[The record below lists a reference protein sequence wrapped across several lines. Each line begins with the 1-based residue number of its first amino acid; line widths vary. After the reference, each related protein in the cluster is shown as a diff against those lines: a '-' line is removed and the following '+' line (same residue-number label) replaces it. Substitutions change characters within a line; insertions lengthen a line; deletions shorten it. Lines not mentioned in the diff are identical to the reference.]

1 MLFKVILKLA
11 LMFNILVTK
20 TILKILLALAFF
32 RFVVERVL
40 IEIVFIDVVFIDVVF
55 IDVVFINVVFI
66 DVVFIDIIFITSLG
80 LI

>member
-1 MLFKVILKLA
+1 
-11 LMFNILVTK
+11 MFNMLVTK

-55 IDVVFINVVFI
+55 INVVFI
-66 DVVFIDIIFITSLG
+66 DVIFITSLG

>member
-1 MLFKVILKLA
+1 
-11 LMFNILVTK
+11 MFNILVTK

-40 IEIVFIDVVFIDVVF
+40 IEIVFI
-55 IDVVFINVVFI
+55 NVVFI
-66 DVVFIDIIFITSLG
+66 DVVFIDIVFIDVIFITSLG